1 MSAGVARARHS
12 PKYGPPRTESIR
24 RPGQI
29 SFHARQGLQLRID
42 EQQLNTGWQQ
52 FTNTWRQRLYS
63 QGTGAERERMSATGP
78 APEAEV
84 NWDAFMGRT
93 RSLLQSRSP
102 KVRTQNLTIDVPVM
116 AADPDV
122 TSEQRAELVHAL
134 INAYPLYRDRPSRLL
149 LQSAVD
155 TILRL
160 EAQKSS
166 SALVNTGLFKQAV
179 ESLGEKVDEF
189 GEVLSKQRGERRKC
203 SRLYELVCVVLR
215 RVMQADTEAALR
227 ESKNWKPLMLV
238 HVRLCDLIFGA
249 EIQGKSNR
257 TKIRFP
263 WDHLQLHAAC
273 TAVMAICSTYEK
285 TPLLFETLGE
295 LASTLPTPTPAL
307 AALEWPIDACLY
319 LRVGKE
325 QERAA
330 PGNVGRKYLR
340 EYKEYLLKLFVTHIV
355 GSKAIPPARSL
366 RVFYGL
372 LHTEVSVTDVEQSVF
387 PEMENMYT
395 KSTKQVLRVA
405 AFLAGD
411 ASWSSMKG
419 WYSRARMPRRTCGL
433 WLRRDT
439 TELGNLKSAIASRFS
454 KTIYPSVTSTD
465 LGTRD
470 AAFSLF
476 KALQLS
482 EEEKYE
488 VLCSVLRDVHLE
500 GLAQPEQRQG
510 LYALLNLLTTSVEAI
525 DALGQFVLMECHPEP
540 LRVAVGS
547 LLCMFKKLSQE
558 ADLPKNVAPALLT
571 KLRSSDVS
579 VRLMVLSKMTD
590 DSCSWSCG
598 SVVPRDKS
606 DRPRTALFEQ
616 LVPAIEACLELGS
629 RNAHVSSDAALEACT
644 AMRMLLRVPEKNC
657 STSILRALRSNPI
670 LQCPLK
676 ARPQPS
682 FLLDHRT
689 AKRMYGVVP
698 QRGFTIEPTALC
710 NTLYDVV
717 SRYGGHALDDPDI
730 KDLVFQ
736 QIREQMR
743 AEFSISRGSV
753 EQFAGLL
760 SRDKPMLAVELINYL
775 AWSFKGSDEFSTFN
789 LSDFSWVGAEDHC
802 GYEDWLPQMIVSAH
816 ISGKSRAGNT
826 TFEAICEAE
835 NIGSPAE
842 QVSKRV
848 DEYLA
853 EIDAAARDP
862 VRAEAAAAAYNTVLH
877 LAPEAVLSRAKR
889 RL

>member
-1 MSAGVARARHS
+1 MAYEKAS
-12 PKYGPPRTESIR
+12 PSHLAEAQALSKGPSSP
-24 RPGQI
+24 
-29 SFHARQGLQLRID
+29 
-42 EQQLNTGWQQ
+42 
-52 FTNTWRQRLYS
+52 
-63 QGTGAERERMSATGP
+63 ATGDCSTD
-78 APEAEV
+78 AGID
-84 NWDAFMGRT
+84 WGAFMGRT
-93 RSLLQSRSP
+93 RALLQSRSP

-122 TSEQRAELVHAL
+122 SSEQRAELVLAL
-134 INAYPLYRDRPSRLL
+134 IDAYPLYRDRPSRLL

-160 EAQKSS
+160 GAQKSS
-166 SALVNTGLFKQAV
+166 RALVNTEIFKQLVA
-179 ESLGEKVDEF
+179 SLDEKVGKF
-189 GEVLSKQRGERRKC
+189 GEALSKQRGERRMC
-203 SRLYELVCVVLR
+203 LRLHKLACMVLR

-227 ESKNWKPLMLV
+227 ESENWKSFMAV
-238 HVRLCDLIFGA
+238 HARICDLIFGA
-249 EIQGKSNR
+249 ERQGKKIL
-257 TKIRFP
+257 TKINFP
-263 WDHLQLHAAC
+263 WDGLQLHAAC
-273 TAVMAICSTYEK
+273 TAVMTICSAYEK
-285 TPLLFETLGE
+285 IPLLFETLGE

-439 TELGNLKSAIASRFS
+439 TELGNLKSAIASRFL

-488 VLCSVLRDVHLE
+488 VLCLVLRDVHLE
-500 GLAQPEQRQG
+500 DLTQPEQRQG
-510 LYALLNLLTTSVEAI
+510 LYALLNLLPTSVEAI
-525 DALGQFVLMECHPEP
+525 EALGQFVLMERHQEP
-540 LRVAVGS
+540 LRMAVRS
-547 LLCMFKKLSQE
+547 LLNIFTNVSQE
-558 ADLPKNVAPALLT
+558 AALPNNVAPALLT
-571 KLRSSDVS
+571 QLRSSDVS
-579 VRLMVLSKMTD
+579 VRLMVLSEMTS
-590 DSCSWSCG
+590 DSWHRSYYG
-598 SVVPRDKS
+598 SVVPRDKG
-606 DRPRTALFEQ
+606 DRPRTALLEQ
-616 LVPAIEACLELGS
+616 LVPAIEACLEMAS
-629 RNAHVSSDAALEACT
+629 KRAHLSSDAALEACI
-644 AMRMLLRVPEKNC
+644 AMQMLLSVPEENC
-657 STSILRALRSNPI
+657 SPSILRALRSNFI

-689 AKRMYGVVP
+689 ALRMYEVKPSGSILV
-698 QRGFTIEPTALC
+698 PTALC
-710 NTLYDVV
+710 KTLYYVV
-717 SRYGGHALDDPDI
+717 HRHGVHALDDPDI
-730 KDLVFQ
+730 KNLVFQ

-743 AEFSISRGSV
+743 IQFSNSCSV
-753 EQFAGLL
+753 AQFAGLL
-760 SRDKPMLAVELINYL
+760 HYHDKSALAVELINYL
-775 AWSFKGSDEFSTFN
+775 AYSFARTNEFSNFIPR
-789 LSDFSWVGAEDHC
+789 FSFLWVEDY
-802 GYEDWLPQMIVSAH
+802 GPFRDWFPQMIVSAH
-816 ISGKSRAGNT
+816 ISGKSGPENT
-826 TFEAICEAE
+826 AFEKICEAE
-835 NIGSPAE
+835 HIDAHE
-842 QVSKRV
+842 QVSTRV

-862 VRAEAAAAAYNTVLH
+862 MRAEAAAAAYNTVLH
-877 LAPEAVLSRAKR
+877 LAPEAVLSRTKR

>member
-1 MSAGVARARHS
+1 
-12 PKYGPPRTESIR
+12 
-24 RPGQI
+24 
-29 SFHARQGLQLRID
+29 
-42 EQQLNTGWQQ
+42 
-52 FTNTWRQRLYS
+52 
-63 QGTGAERERMSATGP
+63 MSATGP

-84 NWDAFMGRT
+84 SWDAFMGTT
-93 RSLLQSRSP
+93 RALLQSRSP

-122 TSEQRAELVHAL
+122 TSEQRTELVLAL
-134 INAYPLYRDRPSRLL
+134 IDAYPLYRDRPSRLL

-160 EAQKSS
+160 EVQKSS

-203 SRLYELVCVVLR
+203 SRLYELACMVLT

-238 HVRLCDLIFGA
+238 HARLCDLIFGA
-249 EIQGKSNR
+249 EIQGKK
-257 TKIRFP
+257 KIKFRFP

-273 TAVMAICSTYEK
+273 TAVMTICSAYDK

-295 LASTLPTPTPAL
+295 LAASLPTPTPAL

-355 GSKAIPPARSL
+355 GSKAILPARSL

-372 LHTEVSVTDVEQSVF
+372 LYTEVSVTDLEQSVF
-387 PEMENMYT
+387 PELDKTYT
-395 KSTKQVLRVA
+395 RSTEQALRVA

-411 ASWSSMKG
+411 ASWSSLKG

-439 TELGNLKSAIASRFS
+439 TELGNLKSVIASRFL

-476 KALQLS
+476 KALELS

-488 VLCSVLRDVHLE
+488 VLCSVLRGVHLE
-500 GLAQPEQRQG
+500 RLTQPEQRQK
-510 LYALLNLLTTSVEAI
+510 LYALLNLLPMTVEAI
-525 DALGQFVLMECHPEP
+525 EALGQFVLMECHPEP

-547 LLCMFKKLSQE
+547 LLCMFENLSQE
-558 ADLPKNVAPALLT
+558 ADLPDNVAPALLT

-579 VRLMVLSKMTD
+579 VRLIILSKMTD
-590 DSCSWSCG
+590 DSCCWSCCG
-598 SVVPRDKS
+598 FVVPRDKG

-629 RNAHVSSDAALEACT
+629 KNAHVSSDAALEACT
-644 AMRMLLRVPEKNC
+644 AMHMLLRVPEGNC

-689 AKRMYGVVP
+689 AKRMYEVVP
-698 QRGFTIEPTALC
+698 QYERTIKPTALC
-710 NTLYDVV
+710 DTLYDVV
-717 SRYGGHALDDPDI
+717 FRYGGHVLDDPDI

-736 QIREQMR
+736 QMREQMR
-743 AEFSISRGSV
+743 VQFSTNRCDV

-760 SRDKPMLAVELINYL
+760 REDRPVLAVELINYL
-775 AWSFKGSDEFSTFN
+775 ASSFKGSNKFSN
-789 LSDFSWVGAEDHC
+789 VCLSPFFWVGVEDHG
-802 GYEDWLPQMIVSAH
+802 GYEDWLPQTIVSAH
-816 ISGKSRAGNT
+816 ISGKSGPENT
-826 TFEAICEAE
+826 AFEEICETEHIDAH
-835 NIGSPAE
+835 E
-842 QVSKRV
+842 QVSTRV

-877 LAPEAVLSRAKR
+877 LAPEAVLSRTKR

>member
-1 MSAGVARARHS
+1 
-12 PKYGPPRTESIR
+12 
-24 RPGQI
+24 
-29 SFHARQGLQLRID
+29 
-42 EQQLNTGWQQ
+42 
-52 FTNTWRQRLYS
+52 
-63 QGTGAERERMSATGP
+63 MSATGP

-84 NWDAFMGRT
+84 SWDAFMGTT
-93 RSLLQSRSP
+93 RALLQSRSP

-122 TSEQRAELVHAL
+122 SSEQRAELVLAL
-134 INAYPLYRDRPSRLL
+134 IDAYPLYRDRPSRLL

-160 EAQKSS
+160 GAQKSS
-166 SALVNTGLFKQAV
+166 RALVNTEIFKQLVA
-179 ESLGEKVDEF
+179 SLDEKVGKF
-189 GEVLSKQRGERRKC
+189 GEALSKQRGERRMC
-203 SRLYELVCVVLR
+203 LRLHKLACMVLR

-227 ESKNWKPLMLV
+227 ESENWKSFMAV
-238 HVRLCDLIFGA
+238 HARICDLIFGA
-249 EIQGKSNR
+249 ERQGKKIL
-257 TKIRFP
+257 TKINFP
-263 WDHLQLHAAC
+263 WDGLQLHAAC
-273 TAVMAICSTYEK
+273 TAVMTICSAYEK
-285 TPLLFETLGE
+285 IPLLFETLGE

-419 WYSRARMPRRTCGL
+419 WDSRARMPRRTCGL

-439 TELGNLKSAIASRFS
+439 TELGNLKSAIASRFL

-775 AWSFKGSDEFSTFN
+775 AWSFKGSDEFPTFN
-789 LSDFSWVGAEDHC
+789 LSDFSWIGAEDHC
-802 GYEDWLPQMIVSAH
+802 GYEDWLPQTIVSAQ
-816 ISGKSRAGNT
+816 ISGKSGPENT
-826 TFEAICEAE
+826 AFEEICETEHIDAH
-835 NIGSPAE
+835 E
-842 QVSKRV
+842 QVSTRV

-877 LAPEAVLSRAKR
+877 LAPEAVLSRTKR